1 MCKAVCGVA
10 AGACGGAI
18 NVHWAKGSDISDIN
32 AKFGAQHTVTGGLGL
47 VFAALFARSVS
58 DWKLWRLWALYS
70 GLTVAHIVANMRCM
84 RLISFES
91 LNPIRMHIVLSDFLD
106 WWDRQG
112 ESVNSSS
119 TTSATPVVPPPSQVS
134 KIEPL
139 FFLPSWLMPHQTQ
152 LPKTSVPIFFGE
164 SFNEF
169 QQRSR
174 TASGAEKA
182 DILLNSPEEVV
193 DVTFNG
199 EKYLISAGS
208 IDNSKGNNRKCVDV
222 VFRSNAAPADEA
234 KAYLHAILL
243 GRELKKLGNDNTSES
258 PDDVQAIAAAEDKVN
273 EDIDVA
279 WNVFQA
285 SCQVAGWDLTKTEMS
300 TLGYEIAT
308 ARET

>member
-18 NVHWAKGSDISDIN
+18 NVHWAMGSDISDIN

-47 VFAALFARSVS
+47 VFAALFARSVGN
-58 DWKLWRLWALYS
+58 WKLWRLWALYS

-91 LNPIRMHIVLSDFLD
+91 LNPIRMNIVLSDFLE

-112 ESVNSSS
+112 QSVNSSS
-119 TTSATPVVPPPSQVS
+119 TTSATPSVPPPSQVS
-134 KIEPL
+134 KSEPL
-139 FFLPSWLMPHQTQ
+139 FFLPTWLMPHQTKVW
-152 LPKTSVPIFFGE
+152 KTSVPIFFGE
-164 SFNEF
+164 SFNDF
-169 QQRSR
+169 QHR
-174 TASGAEKA
+174 TMRTSGAEKA
-182 DILLNSPEEVV
+182 DILLSSPEEVI

-199 EKYLISAGS
+199 ERYLISAGML
-208 IDNSKGNNRKCVDV
+208 DPSKSATKLCVDV
-222 VFRSNAAPADEA
+222 VFRSSATPADEA

-243 GRELKKLGNDNTSES
+243 GRKLKTLRIGDDSEQLDNVEVT
-258 PDDVQAIAAAEDKVN
+258 DAEAKVD

-285 SCQVAGWDLTKTEMS
+285 SCQVSGWDLSRTELS
-300 TLGYEIAT
+300 TLGYEIIT
-308 ARET
+308 ARS